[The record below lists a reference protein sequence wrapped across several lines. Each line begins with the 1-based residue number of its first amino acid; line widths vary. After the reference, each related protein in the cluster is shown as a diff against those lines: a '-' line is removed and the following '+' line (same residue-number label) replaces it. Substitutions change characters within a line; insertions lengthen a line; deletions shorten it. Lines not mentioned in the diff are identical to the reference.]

1 MKLITAIIRPERL
14 GAVKAALL
22 REGIGGLTLT
32 RASGHGGEKDV
43 VQQWRAA
50 SVVLAFHEKVK
61 VEAAVEDHEV
71 DAVILAIQEAART
84 GQVGDGKIFVQSL
97 ERVVRIRTGEH
108 DGAALRL
115 DRGAEV
121 AS

>member
-1 MKLITAIIRPERL
+1 MRLITAIIRPERL

-61 VEAAVEDHEV
+61 VEAAIKDDLLDPGPE
-71 DAVILAIQEAART
+71 L
-84 GQVGDGKIFVQSL
+84 L
-97 ERVVRIRTGEH
+97 H
-108 DGAALRL
+108 DGLDTLLACGLRRSGRL
-115 DRGAEV
+115 GAGRGPL
-121 AS
+121 SR

>member
-1 MKLITAIIRPERL
+1 MRLITAIIRPERL

-71 DAVILAIQEAART
+71 DSVLLAIQEAART
-84 GQVGDGKIFVQSL
+84 GQVGDGKIFVQAL
-97 ERVVRIRTGEH
+97 ERVVRIRTGEQ

-115 DRGAEV
+115 DHRAEV